1 MSYVLSEQ
9 ARRNKVAYNIKRN
22 NKLTKLFCARLNNI
36 EYNELCEFLNQINM
50 NKAEFVRWAF
60 DKLKEDI

>member
-9 ARRNKVAYNIKRN
+9 ARRNKIEYNIKRN
-22 NKLTKLFCARLNNI
+22 KQLTNLFCARLNKE